1 MTELKR
7 IMTEFKVCRR
17 RARGDVR
24 LREMSEKFCK
34 GRGLKKIKR
43 CLQTEQRLCKKG
55 WHFVKYNDFPTD
67 YKVVYDKNKNQVY
80 YVSSLGIWMY
90 ADSSNVAGVECWKEI
105 E

>member
-55 WHFVKYNDFPTD
+55 WHFVNIMIFQLIIKSFMIKT
-67 YKVVYDKNKNQVY
+67 KTK
-80 YVSSLGIWMY
+80 SIM
-90 ADSSNVAGVECWKEI
+90 
-105 E
+105 